1 MAKKDYVK
9 LKFKGGKEIAKDL
22 ERMGKEA
29 GAAVALRE
37 MENVWKGVEH
47 HIRNNAPTDTGA
59 LKESITLTS
68 KRDTRGLRVGVTVG
82 KSGKRGKTR
91 TGDRKPVYA
100 IQTEFG
106 TEDTPEQ
113 PFIRP
118 AFDGREDILLRKLL
132 RRLNATILKWKNIN
146 NNNKG

>member
-22 ERMGKEA
+22 ERMGKDA
-29 GAAVALRE
+29 GANVALRE

-59 LKESITLTS
+59 LKDSVTLTS

-82 KSGKRGKTR
+82 KSGKHGKTR
-91 TGDRKPVYA
+91 TGKRKPVYA
-100 IQTEFG
+100 LQTEFG
-106 TEDTPEQ
+106 TEDTTAQ

-132 RRLNATILKWKNIN
+132 KRLNATILKWKNIN